1 MIPTSG
7 IICAWKGC
15 HDSSMDSVIQWC
27 PLPVLAKSWK
37 EKESEKENGEVKKT
51 TKDVGQSDSLTV

>member
-1 MIPTSG
+1 
-7 IICAWKGC
+7 
-15 HDSSMDSVIQWC
+15 MDSVIQWC

-51 TKDVGQSDSLTV
+51 TKDVGQSDSLTVLASAGMIFRHSL